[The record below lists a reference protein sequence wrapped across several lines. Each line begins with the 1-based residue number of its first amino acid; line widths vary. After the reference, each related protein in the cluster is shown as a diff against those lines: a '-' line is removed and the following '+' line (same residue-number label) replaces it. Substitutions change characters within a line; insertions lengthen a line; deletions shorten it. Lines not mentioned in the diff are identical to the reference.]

1 MNSVVVR
8 LKKVKAGPEEKRG
21 KLLHS
26 MTGVCRVLIL
36 ACCFF
41 PLMLPAQAA
50 QSERQAARKA
60 DAYQC
65 VMDPDV
71 KSSKPGLCPRC
82 GMTLRKVTV
91 EPGDDSRKDTIKGGD
106 SDKLSQIPDT
116 TVYDQDGK
124 KLRFYSD
131 LIKGKTVAINF
142 IFTTCTTICPP
153 LTATFRKVQQEL
165 GERVGRDIQMI
176 SVSVDPTTDVPER
189 LKAFSAKFKA
199 GPGWTFVTGDKQE
212 ISSLLKALGTN
223 AGDRNDHSP
232 MMLVGKEP
240 AGYWT
245 RTYGLAPV
253 STIVKVIT
261 DAADKTKAEATTQ
274 VPIPGTNTKAIVGE
288 QQVQKRVTA
297 EGVAK
302 APSQPVAE
310 VKKARTPAESAAA
323 YFPNTTLLTQAN
335 KPVRFFDDL
344 LKGKTVIINFIF
356 TTCTGVCPPMTAN
369 LAKVQDYLGELVGRD
384 VNIISISV
392 DPTVDT
398 PEVLK
403 KYADNYK
410 VKPGWY
416 FLTGK
421 KEDVDLVLRKVG
433 GFVKDKDD
441 HSTLLMVGNL
451 ETGEWLKIFA
461 MAKPAEIA
469 DQVIRLVESKQ

>member
-1 MNSVVVR
+1 
-8 LKKVKAGPEEKRG
+8 
-21 KLLHS
+21 
-26 MTGVCRVLIL
+26 
-36 ACCFF
+36 
-41 PLMLPAQAA
+41 
-50 QSERQAARKA
+50 
-60 DAYQC
+60 
-65 VMDPDV
+65 
-71 KSSKPGLCPRC
+71 
-82 GMTLRKVTV
+82 
-91 EPGDDSRKDTIKGGD
+91 
-106 SDKLSQIPDT
+106 
-116 TVYDQDGK
+116 TVYDQNGK

-131 LIKGKTVAINF
+131 LVKGKTVAINF

-189 LKAFSAKFKA
+189 LKEFSAKFKA

-212 ISSLLKALGTN
+212 ISALLKALGTN

-232 MMLVGKEP
+232 MMLVGNEH

-261 DAADKTKAEATTQ
+261 DAADKTEAETITQ

-288 QQVQKRVTA
+288 QQVQKRVMA
-297 EGVAK
+297 DGIAK
-302 APSQPVAE
+302 APSQPDAE
-310 VKKARTPAESAAA
+310 VKKAKTPAEAAAA
-323 YFPNTTLLTQAN
+323 YFPNTTLLTQDN
-335 KPVRFFDDL
+335 KPVHFFDDL
-344 LKGKTVIINFIF
+344 LKDKVVIINFMF

-369 LAKVQDYLGELVGRD
+369 LAKVQDYLGERVGRD

-403 KYADNYK
+403 KYTDNYK
-410 VKPGWY
+410 TKPGWY

-433 GFVKDKDD
+433 GFVKSKDD
-441 HSTLLMVGNL
+441 HSTLLMVGNI
-451 ETGEWLKIFA
+451 ETGEWMKIFA

-469 DQVIRLVESKQ
+469 EKIIQLVESKQ